1 MSAEH
6 LVLRLLESWKI
17 YQDIL
22 VSEQGEEKGQLD
34 SQFYLREVIVP
45 AAQVTIF
52 LTSVWLAQRT
62 GVTIDMIG
70 ALVNLGKK
78 SKSFDVRVKF

>member
-1 MSAEH
+1 M
-6 LVLRLLESWKI
+6 
-17 YQDIL
+17 
-22 VSEQGEEKGQLD
+22 SEQGEEKG
-34 SQFYLREVIVP
+34 QFYLREVIVP